1 MSPEQAVQPTAEEQ
15 WERRFAAAPP
25 RLQEMVMLYE
35 SLGYEVRLEPIGRDE
50 LPPSCDNCALA
61 LALSRAIYTRRRP

>member
-1 MSPEQAVQPTAEEQ
+1 MRRELTLGPGAERR

-35 SLGYEVRLEPIGRDE
+35 SLGYEVRLEPITPAE
-50 LPPSCDNCALA
+50 LPPSCDNCAVA
-61 LALSRAIYTRRRP
+61 LALSRAIYTRRRT